1 MKSKNQKSKRKNKIF
16 FLVLDIVLV
25 LAGLYGIF
33 VSMTG
38 GMEYVNSPDKRI
50 VNAEVTRVK
59 HTYEKDDDG
68 DITGEKW
75 AATLRYTVDGKEY
88 TVKRTFST
96 ETYRG
101 ETVRIEV
108 YKTSTGEYKASG
120 TSTFGF
126 IISASVLL
134 FGVVGLMTEKAE
146 SRKGKANTAKRNKKP
161 NIKQDM
167 KSAE

>member
-1 MKSKNQKSKRKNKIF
+1 MKSKKQKSKRENKIF

-33 VSMTG
+33 VSLTG

-50 VNAEVTRVK
+50 INAEVTSVK

-68 DITGEKW
+68 DITSEKW

-88 TVKRTFST
+88 TTKKTYST
-96 ETYRG
+96 ETYSG

-108 YKTSTGEYKASG
+108 YKTSKGEYKVSG

-126 IISASVLL
+126 VISASVLL
-134 FGVVGLMTEKAE
+134 FGAIGLTTENKN
-146 SRKGKANTAKRNKKP
+146 RKKGKSNTAKKNEKQ
-161 NIKQDM
+161 NIKQDV
-167 KSAE
+167 KTTE

>member
-1 MKSKNQKSKRKNKIF
+1 MKSKKQKSKRENKIF

-33 VSMTG
+33 VSLTG

-50 VNAEVTRVK
+50 INAEVISVK

-68 DITGEKW
+68 DITSEKW

-88 TVKRTFST
+88 TTKKTYST
-96 ETYRG
+96 ETYSG

-108 YKTSTGEYKASG
+108 YKTSKGEYKVSG

-126 IISASVLL
+126 VISASVLL
-134 FGVVGLMTEKAE
+134 FGAIGLTTENKN
-146 SRKGKANTAKRNKKP
+146 RKKGKSNTAKKNEKQ
-161 NIKQDM
+161 NIKQDV
-167 KSAE
+167 KTTE

>member
-1 MKSKNQKSKRKNKIF
+1 MKSKKQKSKKKNILF
-16 FLVLDIVLV
+16 FLALDIALV

-33 VSMTG
+33 VSLTG

-50 VNAEVTRVK
+50 INAEVTSVK

-68 DITGEKW
+68 DITSEKW

-88 TVKRTFST
+88 TTKKTYST
-96 ETYRG
+96 ETYSG
-101 ETVRIEV
+101 ETVQIEV
-108 YKTSTGEYKASG
+108 YKTSKGEYKVSG

-126 IISASVLL
+126 VISASVLL
-134 FGVVGLMTEKAE
+134 YGTIGLITENKN
-146 SRKGKANTAKRNKKP
+146 RKKGKATTAKQNKKQ
-161 NIKQDM
+161 NV

>member
-1 MKSKNQKSKRKNKIF
+1 MKSKKQKSKRGNKIF

-33 VSMTG
+33 VSLTG

-50 VNAEVTRVK
+50 INAEVISVK

-68 DITGEKW
+68 DITSEKW

-88 TVKRTFST
+88 TTKKTYST
-96 ETYRG
+96 ETYSG
-101 ETVRIEV
+101 ETVQIEV
-108 YKTSTGEYKASG
+108 YKTSKGEYKVSG

-126 IISASVLL
+126 VISASVLL
-134 FGVVGLMTEKAE
+134 FGAIGLTTENKN
-146 SRKGKANTAKRNKKP
+146 RKKGKSNTAKKNEKQ
-161 NIKQDM
+161 NIKQDV
-167 KSAE
+167 KTTE

>member
-1 MKSKNQKSKRKNKIF
+1 MKSKKPKSKRENKIF

-33 VSMTG
+33 VSLTG

-50 VNAEVTRVK
+50 INAEVISVK

-68 DITGEKW
+68 DITSEKW

-88 TVKRTFST
+88 TTKKTYST
-96 ETYRG
+96 ETYSG
-101 ETVRIEV
+101 ETVQIEV
-108 YKTSTGEYKASG
+108 YKTSKGEYKVSG

-126 IISASVLL
+126 VISASVLL
-134 FGVVGLMTEKAE
+134 FGAIGLTTENKN
-146 SRKGKANTAKRNKKP
+146 RKKGKSNTAKKNEKQ
-161 NIKQDM
+161 NIKQDV
-167 KSAE
+167 KTTE

>member
-1 MKSKNQKSKRKNKIF
+1 MKSKKQKSKKKNILY
-16 FLVLDIVLV
+16 FLALDIALV

-33 VSMTG
+33 VSLTG

-50 VNAEVTRVK
+50 VDAEVVSVK
-59 HTYEKDDDG
+59 HTYKRDDDG
-68 DITGEKW
+68 DITREEW

-88 TVKRTFST
+88 TTKKTYST
-96 ETYRG
+96 ETYSG

-134 FGVVGLMTEKAE
+134 FGTMGLITENKD
-146 SRKGKANTAKRNKKP
+146 RKKGKANTAPKSKKQ
-161 NIKQDM
+161 NIKQ
-167 KSAE
+167 E

>member
-1 MKSKNQKSKRKNKIF
+1 MKSKKQKSKRENKIF

-33 VSMTG
+33 VSLTG

-50 VNAEVTRVK
+50 INAEVISVK

-68 DITGEKW
+68 DITSEKW

-88 TVKRTFST
+88 TTKKTYST
-96 ETYRG
+96 ETYSG
-101 ETVRIEV
+101 ETVQIEV
-108 YKTSTGEYKASG
+108 YKTSKGEYKVSG

-126 IISASVLL
+126 VISASVLL
-134 FGVVGLMTEKAE
+134 FGAIGLTTENKN
-146 SRKGKANTAKRNKKP
+146 RKKGKSNTAKKNEKQ
-161 NIKQDM
+161 NIKQDV
-167 KSAE
+167 KTTE